1 MTVKI
6 PDNMVWNTKPP
17 KAGTDFCTQCQCDS
31 WDCECRIDAFI
42 ESITEEVTEY
52 VEDRLTGTL
61 YEIKTKVLKED
72 FR

>member
-1 MTVKI
+1 MIT
-6 PDNMVWNTKPP
+6 TKE
-17 KAGTDFCTQCQCDS
+17 TETYQRCQCDT

-61 YEIKTKVLKED
+61 YKMKTRVLKED
-72 FR
+72 VR